1 MPRYERPI
9 ATVDAAL
16 FTLVDAGLRLALTRR
31 DREPYKGQLALFG
44 GYVHT
49 GADDDTA
56 ATARRILR
64 DKAGITLSYLEQ
76 LFTFSGKV
84 RDPRGW
90 SLSVAYYA
98 LVRPDELRS
107 ADATPIELV
116 PVDRVPALP
125 FDHNRIVDAAL
136 ARLRGKSTYSSLP
149 AFLLPPTFTL
159 TQLQDVYERV
169 LGHALDKSSF
179 RRKIESQGVITPV
192 EAMVRGGRHRP
203 AQLYRLSDRRLAE
216 FDRLIGTA

>member
-9 ATVDAAL
+9 ATVDTAL
-16 FTLVDAGLRLALTRR
+16 FTLVDGGLRLALTRR
-31 DREPYKGQLALFG
+31 ERDPYKGQRALFG

-49 GADDDTA
+49 DTDDDTA

-64 DKAGITLSYLEQ
+64 DKGGIAISYLEQ

-98 LVRPDELRS
+98 LVQPDELRS
-107 ADATPIELV
+107 DHGTPSELV
-116 PVDRVPALP
+116 PVERVPALP
-125 FDHNRIVDAAL
+125 FDHNRIVEAAL

-159 TQLQDVYERV
+159 TQLQEVYERV

-179 RRKIESQGVITPV
+179 RRKIEVQGVITPV

-203 AQLYRLSDRRLAE
+203 AQLYRLSDRKLAE